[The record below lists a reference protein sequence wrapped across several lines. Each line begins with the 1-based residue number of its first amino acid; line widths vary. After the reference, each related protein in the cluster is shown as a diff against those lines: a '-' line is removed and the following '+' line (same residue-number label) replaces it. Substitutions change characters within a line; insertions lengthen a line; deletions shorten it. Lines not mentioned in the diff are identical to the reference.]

1 MIMERYND
9 DILKRLDINDSERK
23 DWYYARQYVL
33 DVLPPLDRTGIE
45 PSSSTHVHV
54 VTNSTDNLMLAI
66 IRQICLIAHYPN
78 FNEETGANRTIITI
92 CTKNP
97 SDALNKIKAYRYL
110 GNLLKYCKISF
121 VDNDEKSTI
130 QNESLPLDIEFEFSP
145 KTIDS
150 YKESDGVY
158 LQIIKIEDIKDSI
171 NVQECFDVTKGM
183 LVNMVYTT
191 GSDIDNLP
199 ASDYANIERYS
210 IALNMFCYKLKHEV
224 IREKWNDTA
233 TPDKNGNYDKIKIKN
248 QLSSI
253 FCADCFESKL
263 RAILDVKEKTI
274 LEYLHNDFYLVM
286 KELCKKEN
294 ITALACCE
302 HARWNVEKLIMEFS
316 PLSPEDWYKIECS
329 FGTERNKIVTKLKKA
344 KENPKHIDLCS
355 CRNLR
360 RVNPANMKY
369 DYFLMLAMPQIIIS
383 SEE

>member
-45 PSSSTHVHV
+45 PSSFTHVHV

-66 IRQICLIAHYPN
+66 IRQICLVAHYPN

-110 GNLLKYCKISF
+110 GNLIKHCKISF
-121 VDNDEKSTI
+121 VDNDKKSTI
-130 QNESLPLDIEFEFSP
+130 QDESLPLDIEFEFSK

-150 YKESDGVY
+150 YTESDGVF
-158 LQIIKIEDIKDSI
+158 LQIIKIENIKDSI

-183 LVNMVYTT
+183 LVNMVYTI
-191 GSDIDNLP
+191 GAEIDNLP
-199 ASDYANIERYS
+199 ATDNANIERYS
-210 IALNMFCYKLKHEV
+210 TALNMFCYRLKHEV
-224 IREKWNDTA
+224 IREKWNNSAKPNKDG
-233 TPDKNGNYDKIKIKN
+233 KYNKINIKN

-263 RAILDVKEKTI
+263 KAIVDTKNISV
-274 LEYLHNDFYLVM
+274 LECLQNDFDNIM
-286 KELCKKEN
+286 KQLCKKEN
-294 ITALACCE
+294 INVLACCE
-302 HARWNVEKLIMEFS
+302 HARWNVEKLILGFK
-316 PLSPEDWYKIECS
+316 PLSSEDWYNIESC
-329 FGTERNKIVTKLKKA
+329 FGTERNKRISKLKKD
-344 KENPKHIDLCS
+344 EDNPRHIDLCS
-355 CRNLR
+355 CRDLR
-360 RVNPANMKY
+360 RVHPGNMKY
-369 DYFLMLAMPQIIIS
+369 DYFLMLAMPQIFLS
-383 SEE
+383 AAD

>member
-1 MIMERYND
+1 M
-9 DILKRLDINDSERK
+9 
-23 DWYYARQYVL
+23 
-33 DVLPPLDRTGIE
+33 
-45 PSSSTHVHV
+45 
-54 VTNSTDNLMLAI
+54 
-66 IRQICLIAHYPN
+66 
-78 FNEETGANRTIITI
+78 
-92 CTKNP
+92 
-97 SDALNKIKAYRYL
+97 
-110 GNLLKYCKISF
+110 GNLLKHCKISF
-121 VDNDEKSTI
+121 VDNDERSTI
-130 QNESLPLDIEFEFSP
+130 QDESLPLDIEFEFSK

-158 LQIIKIEDIKDSI
+158 LQIIKKEDIKDSI

-210 IALNMFCYKLKHEV
+210 TALNMFCYKLKHEV
-224 IREKWNDTA
+224 IREKWNDTVI
-233 TPDKNGNYDKIKIKN
+233 PDKNGNYDKIKIKN

-263 RAILDVKEKTI
+263 RAILDIKEKTI
-274 LEYLHNDFYLVM
+274 LEYLHNDFYMVM

-302 HARWNVEKLIMEFS
+302 HVRWNVEKLIMEFS

-329 FGTERNKIVTKLKKA
+329 FGTDRNKIVTKLKKA

-360 RVNPANMKY
+360 RVHPANMKY
-369 DYFLMLAMPQIIIS
+369 DYFLMLAMPQIIRS
-383 SEE
+383 AE

>member
-130 QNESLPLDIEFEFSP
+130 QDESLPLDIEFEFSP

-224 IREKWNDTA
+224 IRK
-233 TPDKNGNYDKIKIKN
+233 
-248 QLSSI
+248 
-253 FCADCFESKL
+253 
-263 RAILDVKEKTI
+263 
-274 LEYLHNDFYLVM
+274 
-286 KELCKKEN
+286 
-294 ITALACCE
+294 
-302 HARWNVEKLIMEFS
+302 ME
-316 PLSPEDWYKIECS
+316 
-329 FGTERNKIVTKLKKA
+329 
-344 KENPKHIDLCS
+344 
-355 CRNLR
+355 
-360 RVNPANMKY
+360 
-369 DYFLMLAMPQIIIS
+369 
-383 SEE
+383 